1 MGMRSGKFH
10 FPNFDFLFATNS
22 SVKGNG
28 RGSPVL
34 PLPVNG
40 GGGVGAYVQRLALG
54 FSQNRSQQNKI

>member
-1 MGMRSGKFH
+1 MGMRSGEFH

-40 GGGVGAYVQRLALG
+40 GGGGGGVCPEASLG
-54 FSQNRSQQNKI
+54 VFAKPFSTK